1 MVTIY
6 NPNIL
11 AVAGLIITACGL
23 GFLAKAIL
31 ASTMT
36 ASADAAHAKRAAAAA
51 RVDLAFAAPVIIA
64 GIVTMA
70 AAQFVSSALSPVIT
84 ALLLAMA
91 FGLVLYAGYEALLTD
106 SGATSAAAAQ
116 AAGASRLKL
125 IAAPVAVAPAASAAS
140 ASAGEDAVP
149 TLARESAG

>member
-31 ASTMT
+31 ASTLTGAET
-36 ASADAAHAKRAAAAA
+36 AAPRRAAATA
-51 RVDLAFAAPVIIA
+51 RVDLAFAAPVIIL
-64 GIVTMA
+64 GILTMA

-84 ALLLAMA
+84 ALLLATA
-91 FGLVLYAGYEALLTD
+91 FALLLYAGYEALLVD
-106 SGATSAAAAQ
+106 GDAAQ
-116 AAGASRLKL
+116 SNAAQSQPSARLKL
-125 IAAPVAVAPAASAAS
+125 IAAPATVAPQITAQPTAI
-140 ASAGEDAVP
+140 EDTVP
-149 TLARESAG
+149 TLARESTG

>member
-31 ASTMT
+31 ASTMAAT
-36 ASADAAHAKRAAAAA
+36 ADASQPKRDAATA

-70 AAQFVSSALSPVIT
+70 AAQFVSSALSPIIT
-84 ALLLAMA
+84 ALLLATA
-91 FGLVLYAGYEALLTD
+91 FALVLYAGYESLLAD
-106 SGATSAAAAQ
+106 SGTTTTHAAQ
-116 AAGASRLKL
+116 TPAASRLKL
-125 IAAPVAVAPAASAAS
+125 IAAPVAGGIGIAPQMVTDD
-140 ASAGEDAVP
+140 GVP